1 MSVYGCIICQRK
13 MPKLVL
19 NDTDNNDT
27 SNYETE
33 KSSRES
39 INDIQNGSK
48 KSIRSNVRKSRD
60 LLFEKTMYDFVLDN
74 ISFIA
79 IEKEIVVKTK
89 IAVSLHIFT

>member
-1 MSVYGCIICQRK
+1 

-27 SNYETE
+27 NNYETE

-74 ISFIA
+74 I
-79 IEKEIVVKTK
+79 
-89 IAVSLHIFT
+89 L